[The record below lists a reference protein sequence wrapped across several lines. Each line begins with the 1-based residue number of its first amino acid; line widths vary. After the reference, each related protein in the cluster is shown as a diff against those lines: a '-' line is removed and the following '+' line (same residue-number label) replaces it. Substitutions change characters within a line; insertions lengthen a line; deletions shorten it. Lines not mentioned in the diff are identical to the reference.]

1 MLGRPV
7 ALPFAAQLFTGVT
20 YVNFSTSSLP
30 SLRRLAVHKVG
41 WLGVRPLGSSLSLR
55 RLAAHHVGPA
65 RGVAPRRTVI
75 RRLYRR
81 VALRHR
87 PRCPVDGWPPTIGL
101 AWGSALDAQLLTGVT
116 GRADRHSD
124 RHLDDLPPRHFS
136 AWAGSLRQF
145 GAARA
150 VASGLTLRYRP
161 HRLFDSWPPTMLG
174 WPRDQPLETQLL
186 ADGMG
191 E

>member
-1 MLGRPV
+1 MPPTMLGRPV

-87 PRCPVDGWPPTIGL
+87 PRCPVDGWPPT
-101 AWGSALDAQLLTGVT
+101 T
-116 GRADRHSD
+116 
-124 RHLDDLPPRHFS
+124 
-136 AWAGSLRQF
+136 
-145 GAARA
+145 
-150 VASGLTLRYRP
+150 
-161 HRLFDSWPPTMLG
+161 LG
-174 WPRDQPLETQLL
+174 WPGAQPSTRSCSLASLAELIVILIAISMICRPAISRHGLAPSGNLVLHALL
-186 ADGMG
+186 PLG
-191 E
+191 